1 MFGWAGR
8 ARLRLL
14 SSRVGKRGSTRATKG
29 RGIRVNEVVRQGE
42 MVVRRLPVREPAG
55 LPWQAAFEALPAPV
69 LMLGP
74 DGALLARNAPAR
86 TLLGALAEP
95 GAHCCELLGC
105 RVPGSGL

>member
-1 MFGWAGR
+1 
-8 ARLRLL
+8 
-14 SSRVGKRGSTRATKG
+14 
-29 RGIRVNEVVRQGE
+29 

-105 RVPGSGL
+105 RVPGSGLAGGCLADLAQQAGRVAEREVRLDDGATVSLSAD